1 MNEGITLTRLPYDDS
16 AWHVEVCASGGTYSA
31 AQEFYV
37 YPTDLAE
44 FGQRLTAFPQRIGD
58 EVRYEI
64 GGRTENWA
72 HYLLLRAFIYDSV
85 GHAALEFAADNRCGV
100 PGHAQARF
108 FFCCEVAALNRLGKQ
123 LQAWTLDSD
132 EPLNWNPRNA

>member
-1 MNEGITLTRLPYDDS
+1 VNEGITLTRLPYDDS

-37 YPTDLAE
+37 YPTD
-44 FGQRLTAFPQRIGD
+44 IGD

-108 FFCCEVAALNRLGKQ
+108 FICCEVAALNRLGKQ
-123 LQAWTLDSD
+123 LQTWTLDSD